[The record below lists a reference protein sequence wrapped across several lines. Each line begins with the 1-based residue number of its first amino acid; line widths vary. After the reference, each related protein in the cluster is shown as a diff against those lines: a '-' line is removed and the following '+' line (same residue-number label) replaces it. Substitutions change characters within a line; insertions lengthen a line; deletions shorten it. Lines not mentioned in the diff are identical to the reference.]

1 MSTDFHVVIPARY
14 ASHRCPGKLLMSLG
28 GQTVLARVYE
38 QAKQAGATSVTIA
51 TDHQAILDEA
61 SRIGAPAVMTRTTHP
76 SGTDRVAE
84 AVEKLGFSADAVIV
98 NLQGDEPL
106 MPPAL
111 VRQVAMSLLASKN
124 APIATLC
131 APIQSEA
138 EYVNPNIVKVIR
150 NAENQALY
158 FSRSPIPA
166 FRDGDIL
173 LKHVFRHIG
182 LYAYRKSF
190 LLDMVTWPVCSLE
203 SVEALE
209 QLRVLWSGNA
219 IQVDEACV
227 APRQDINTVDDLKQA
242 EAWLIQVE
250 SV

>member
-28 GQTVLARVYE
+28 GQTVLARVYG
-38 QAKQAGATSVTIA
+38 QAKQAGAASITIA
-51 TDHQAILDEA
+51 TDHAAIVEEA
-61 SRIGAPAVMTRTTHP
+61 TRFGAQVVMTSDAHP

-84 AVEKLGFSADAVIV
+84 AVDALGLPSDAVIV
-98 NLQGDEPL
+98 NVQGDEPL

-111 VRQVAMSLLASKN
+111 IRQVAMSLIASKHTSM
-124 APIATLC
+124 ATLC
-131 APIQSEA
+131 APICSEE

-150 NAENQALY
+150 NTHNQALY

-166 FRDGDIL
+166 FRDGGVL

-182 LYAYRKSF
+182 LYAYRKEF
-190 LLDMVTWPVCSLE
+190 LLNMVAAPVCALE
-203 SVEALE
+203 AVEALE
-209 QLRVLWSGNA
+209 QLRVLWSGYA

-227 APRQDINTVDDLKQA
+227 APRQDINTLDDLKQA
-242 EAWLIQVE
+242 EAWLSQENIL
-250 SV
+250 

>member
-14 ASHRCPGKLLMSLG
+14 ASHRCPGKVLMSLG

-38 QAKQAGATSVTIA
+38 QAKQAGAASITIA

-61 SRIGAPAVMTRTTHP
+61 ARLGAPAVMTSLTHP

-84 AVEKLGFSADAVIV
+84 AVEKLGFADDDVIV
-98 NLQGDEPL
+98 NVQGDEPL

-111 VRQVAMSLLASKN
+111 IKQVAMSLVASKN
-124 APIATLC
+124 TPMATLC

-138 EYVNPNIVKVIR
+138 EYLNPNIVKVIR
-150 NAENQALY
+150 NAQNQALY

-166 FRDGDIL
+166 FRDGDVV
-173 LKHVFRHIG
+173 LKYVFRHVG
-182 LYAYRKSF
+182 LYAYKKAF
-190 LLDMVTWPVCSLE
+190 LLDMVTWPVCPLE

-209 QLRVLWSGNA
+209 QLRVLWSGHV
-219 IQVDEACV
+219 IKVDEACV
-227 APRQDINTVDDLKQA
+227 APRQDINTLDDFKQA
-242 EAWLIQVE
+242 EAWLLQAE
-250 SV
+250 SL